1 MSITRDHTSPSFSGP
16 HGGRALQ
23 RQYKVLQAEDSRDL
37 WERAMDEA
45 LEKLLQVSSDGA
57 FYIGSVQ
64 VPKQQRGKIEFVPKV
79 CTLYGVVHARKD
91 MHD

>member
-1 MSITRDHTSPSFSGP
+1 M
-16 HGGRALQ
+16 GGQALQ
-23 RQYKVLQAEDSRDL
+23 RVYVVLQAEEYRNL

-64 VPKQQRGKIEFVPKV
+64 VPKQQRGKTGFVPKV
-79 CTLYGVVHARKD
+79 CTLYDIVHARKD
-91 MHD
+91 KHE